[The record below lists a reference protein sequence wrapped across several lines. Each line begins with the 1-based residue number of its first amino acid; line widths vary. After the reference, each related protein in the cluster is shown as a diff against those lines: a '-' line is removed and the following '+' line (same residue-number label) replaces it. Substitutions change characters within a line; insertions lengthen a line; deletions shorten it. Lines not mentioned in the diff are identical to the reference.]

1 MDRFCGSTSDAP
13 SGGLLVK
20 ADYVSRRVAEP
31 RSDFGRVCANRL
43 HDLAP
48 IGDDHLHGR
57 GHAVDD
63 DVNEKTGLC
72 GGRAPEYPSA
82 AYFAGRIVKGRT
94 TITALPDVPAED
106 PLEIG

>member
-1 MDRFCGSTSDAP
+1 MLDRFCGSTSDAP

-72 GGRAPEYPSA
+72 GGRGPVLPSA
-82 AYFAGRIVKGRT
+82 AYLAGRTVKDRT
-94 TITALPDVPAED
+94 TTTTSPGGPAEC
-106 PLEIG
+106 PS